1 MKSLIVLTEFGKE
14 LRKLRI
20 EGNVRLKDLAAA
32 LGVTSSYL
40 SSIEMGKKPLTLEIF
55 NKIEVFVKELNLN
68 TTQLRRLAYQ
78 QIKTINLEN
87 YAEEERSAIAVFMQ
101 LSKKKKLKLLKDR
114 L

>member
-1 MKSLIVLTEFGKE
+1 MLTSFGKE

-40 SSIEMGKKPLTLEIF
+40 SAIEMGKKPLTLEIF
-55 NKIEVFVKELNLN
+55 NKIEALVKELNLN
-68 TTQLRRLAYQ
+68 TTQLRKLAYL
-78 QIKTINLEN
+78 QIKTINLEH
-87 YAEEERSAIAVFMQ
+87 YAEDERNAIATFMQ